1 MQGIVNTYILIFLT
15 GMLGIWKAVPVG
27 VAVGADP
34 LGIWLMTT
42 LGATAAVITLYF
54 FGNRIRA
61 YLERKRQ
68 GRSKGRKDKRAAQLF
83 EKYGTPGLGLLG
95 CLLMGP
101 NMTMLIGLVIVK
113 SPIKLLY
120 WTIGGIVIWSLALTM
135 LAILSVD
142 LFYRLTSLFN

>member
-1 MQGIVNTYILIFLT
+1 MEGLVNTYILIFLT

-27 VAVGADP
+27 VAFGADP
-34 LGIWLMTT
+34 FGIWLMTT
-42 LGATAAVITLYF
+42 LGATAAVIILYF
-54 FGNRIRA
+54 FGNRIRD
-61 YLERKRQ
+61 YLTRKRR
-68 GRSKGRKDKRAAQLF
+68 GRQKSRKNRRAAHLF

-120 WTIGGIVIWSLALTM
+120 WTICGIVVWSLAITL
-135 LAILSVD
+135 LAMLSVD
-142 LFYRLTSLFN
+142 LFHLLISLFN